1 MENKRVFLLV
11 ECTDYDE
18 IYKILIFNE
27 DVCRE
32 DVQSEIDTIKANFH
46 DNEFYSLDV
55 DDILERLR
63 NFYQF
68 DVFDYYDCLEV

>member
-27 DVCRE
+27 NIHKKDI
-32 DVQSEIDTIKANFH
+32 QSAIDTIKANFY
-46 DNEFYSLDV
+46 DNEFDSWDV
-55 DDILERLR
+55 DDVLERLR